1 MEEGGLAG
9 LERGQNEKKQGEQEE
24 AVEMALSLP
33 QRVCDH
39 SQPHT
44 DFPPNEKGVR
54 KCNFSVCL
62 LTDSLRFPSGLWHCV
77 PPRPLARDRGA
88 GRSEFRLPLEESHQ
102 EEVKG
107 SVWAPGAWGFRTRR

>member
-9 LERGQNEKKQGEQEE
+9 LERGQNEKKRGEEEE

-62 LTDSLRFPSGLWHCV
+62 LTDSLRSFLLGSGTVC
-77 PPRPLARDRGA
+77 PPPPCKGQRG
-88 GRSEFRLPLEESHQ
+88 RE
-102 EEVKG
+102 K
-107 SVWAPGAWGFRTRR
+107 

>member
-9 LERGQNEKKQGEQEE
+9 LERGQNEKKQREEEE

-62 LTDSLRFPSGLWHCV
+62 LTDSLRSFLLGCGTV
-77 PPRPLARDRGA
+77 CPPLPCKGQRG
-88 GRSEFRLPLEESHQ
+88 Q
-102 EEVKG
+102 E
-107 SVWAPGAWGFRTRR
+107 T

>member
-9 LERGQNEKKQGEQEE
+9 LERGQNEKKQREQEE